1 MKYALTMST
10 TGLIYVTANGL
21 KIDTVSTYEEGWQK
35 ITAFF
40 ERSFELKKNES
51 HVFEEYARQARS
63 GHKALCEYMGLT
75 QFERGKV

>member
-10 TGLIYVTANGL
+10 TGLIYVVANDK
-21 KIDTVSTYEEGWQK
+21 KIDTASTYEEGWQK
-35 ITAFF
+35 INDLTSPK
-40 ERSFELKKNES
+40 RIES
-51 HVFEEYARQARS
+51 HAFEEYARQARN